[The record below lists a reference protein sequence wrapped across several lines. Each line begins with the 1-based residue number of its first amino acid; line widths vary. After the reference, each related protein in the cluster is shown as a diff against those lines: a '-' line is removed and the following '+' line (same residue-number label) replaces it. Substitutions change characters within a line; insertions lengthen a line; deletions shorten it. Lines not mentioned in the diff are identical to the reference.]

1 MDNCIFSVYG
11 ISIRHPLN
19 WRVYLDPKRG
29 FNLLGGFIRI
39 ENYVSGVGAEVS
51 MSINWDTVP
60 SDSESFPK
68 RYCESIE
75 AQYQKQFK
83 KNHSYG
89 IESAGI
95 INHCGIPAAYVI
107 SNCSGSQLLVHN
119 KKDCQAVKVMH
130 LAFYH
135 ESTGRAV
142 VGTVIAKKEI
152 VDEQEEFL
160 KSLLFTLRAEDYTV
174 DCQAIGALEAGKL
187 AESRKGLVRKLFS
200 SKKAG

>member
-1 MDNCIFSVYG
+1 MENCLFSVYG
-11 ISIRHPLN
+11 ISIRPPLD
-19 WRVYLDPKRG
+19 WRVYLVPKRG
-29 FNLLGGFIRI
+29 FNLMGGFIRI
-39 ENYVSGVGAEVS
+39 ENYVPGVGAEIS

-68 RYCESIE
+68 RYCETIE

-83 KNHSYG
+83 KSQSYG
-89 IESAGI
+89 IESSGI
-95 INHCGIPAAYVI
+95 INHYGIPAAYVI

-119 KKDCQAVKVMH
+119 KKDRQEVRVMH

-152 VDEQEEFL
+152 IEKQEEFL
-160 KSLLFTLRAEDYTV
+160 KSLLFTLRAEEYTV
-174 DCQAIGALEAGKL
+174 DCQAIGALEARKL
-187 AESRKGLVRKLFS
+187 AESRKGLVRKFFS